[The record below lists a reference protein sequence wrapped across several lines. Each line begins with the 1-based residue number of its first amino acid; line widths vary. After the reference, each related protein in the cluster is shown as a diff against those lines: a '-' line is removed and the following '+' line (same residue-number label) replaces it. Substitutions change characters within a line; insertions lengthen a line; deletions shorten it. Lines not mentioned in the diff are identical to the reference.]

1 MTDLN
6 KGYTTIPFPAARKVI
21 MDAGR
26 WGSRRHLIHALLEID
41 VTQAREIMQE
51 RKERTGKSLSF
62 TGFLVTCLAQAIK
75 TNPSVQAYR
84 NWRNLLVLFED
95 VDVVTLIETKVG
107 GVALPHVIR
116 AANRKS
122 FCQIHD
128 EIREVQE
135 KPDRSAQ
142 GGGLIDMA
150 PRLPAFMRDI
160 FYWALHMNPHWFK
173 KIQGTT
179 LITSVGMFGQGG
191 GWGFGFLPFH
201 TLGLTV
207 GGITAKPGVVGGRIE
222 IRQVLDLTISFDHD
236 IVDGADA
243 ARFANTLKGLIET
256 ASGLE
261 VMVEREKESAG

>member
-1 MTDLN
+1 MNNQN
-6 KGYTTIPFPAARKVI
+6 KGFKTIPFPAARKVI
-21 MDAGR
+21 VDAGR

-41 VTQAREIMQE
+41 VTRPREIMQE
-51 RKERTGKSLSF
+51 RKARTGKTQSF
-62 TGFLVTCLAQAIK
+62 TGFLVSCLAQAIK

-84 NWRNLLVLFED
+84 DWRNQLVIFED

-128 EIREVQE
+128 EIRAVQD
-135 KPDRSAQ
+135 KPPRSPQ
-142 GGGLIDMA
+142 KGGLIDLA
-150 PRLPAFMRDI
+150 PRLPAFMRDV
-160 FYWALHMNPHWFK
+160 FYWALHQNPHWFK
-173 KIQGTT
+173 KFQGTSI
-179 LITSVGMFGQGG
+179 ITSVGMFGQGG

-207 GGITAKPGVVGGRIE
+207 GGIAAKPGVVDGRIE
-222 IRQVLDLTISFDHD
+222 IRQILDLTISYDHD

-243 ARFANTLKGLIET
+243 ARFANTLKGLIEN
-256 ASGLE
+256 AAGLE
-261 VMVEREKESAG
+261 EVC